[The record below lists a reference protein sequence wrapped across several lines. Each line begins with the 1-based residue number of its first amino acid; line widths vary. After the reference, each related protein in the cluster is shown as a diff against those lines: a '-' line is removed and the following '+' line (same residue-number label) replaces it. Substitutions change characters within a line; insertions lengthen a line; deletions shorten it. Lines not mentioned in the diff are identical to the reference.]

1 MQCTRDGSLI
11 ESTGTDYLPRTRV
24 VKCHICRILS
34 NSHFGHIGP
43 KPKPKCFI
51 MFFMPLP
58 VLISV
63 PTHQLL
69 SSPKAQVNF
78 AKQIRG
84 KSAPERSS
92 DLVCPAPLMP
102 QDMPSLSYTATDALP
117 CSTKWW
123 TTYSQ
128 WYVQCMMS
136 KGPAQLC
143 PTDINLILSLLAL
156 RAELAKGDQAPTLDQ
171 VFRLPSTSPSLHWF
185 STFSLD
191 RIFCVYSHAYTTS
204 NYAFKTLAS

>member
-1 MQCTRDGSLI
+1 MATLQ
-11 ESTGTDYLPRTRV
+11 P
-24 VKCHICRILS
+24 
-34 NSHFGHIGP
+34 GP
-43 KPKPKCFI
+43 KSSKPAKEPKPKCFI

-69 SSPKAQVNF
+69 SSPKAEVNF

-84 KSAPERSS
+84 KSAPCIVGC

-102 QDMPSLSYTATDALP
+102 QDMPSLSYTATDPLP

-123 TTYSQ
+123 TTILAMICA
-128 WYVQCMMS
+128 VHDV

-143 PTDINLILSLLAL
+143 PTDINLILSLLVL
-156 RAELAKGDQAPTLDQ
+156 RAKLAKGDQAPTLDQ
-171 VFRLPSTSPSLHWF
+171 VFRLPSTSPTWSPSLHF
-185 STFSLD
+185 DKNSL
-191 RIFCVYSHAYTTS
+191 IFYIFIGQDILCLFPCVYDS
-204 NYAFKTLAS
+204 